1 MESSQTKIFLERT
14 LCDAI
19 LKDKKTTI
27 RSAVNLDFI
36 NTYPNGFL
44 LKKIDINQGASFKI
58 EMKDIRDMLS
68 MSELRIDFPFKMG
81 EKIEII
87 EKETNQYST
96 SVILN
101 SVYIQR
107 FREITCLDAINDGYS
122 NYQNEIIE
130 LEDKYPGCDAELILL
145 QKDWEK
151 LYKNPVGSN
160 IWTWVFGFKNTS
172 IRASAST
179 ADLTESAIEALLSVK
194 F

>member
-1 MESSQTKIFLERT
+1 MQTLQTKILLDKT
-14 LCDAI
+14 LCNA
-19 LKDKKTTI
+19 LLQGLKTTI
-27 RSAVNLDFI
+27 RSVENLDFI

-58 EMKDIRDMLS
+58 VMKEIRDMLS

-107 FREITCLDAINDGYS
+107 FREITCRDAINDGYS
-122 NYQNEIIE
+122 HYQNEIIV
-130 LEDKYPGCDAELILL
+130 LHDKYPDCDAELILL

-151 LYKNPVGSN
+151 SYTNPVGSN
-160 IWTWVFGFKNTS
+160 IWTWVFGFKNMD
-172 IRASAST
+172 IRASASS
-179 ADLTESAIEALLSVK
+179 AGLTESAIEALLRVK